1 MTLFIA
7 CLLIY
12 SNQLHWMLYP
22 VAVLIWIFHIID
34 AYGRSKKVSR

>member
-12 SNQLHWMLYP
+12 GFNMPPHMYAVAIVIWMLHL
-22 VAVLIWIFHIID
+22 VATN
-34 AYGRSKKVSR
+34 